1 MVPLLAGLQTW
12 YLHILRLQ
20 LNKAGYLLTL
30 SVTAVSKLALLL
42 LLQQLATSAE
52 GATKMHLQ
60 KSLKLQQ
67 NALQEYFLENIAIAT
82 SAKDTKEASVAG
94 ITEATIKA
102 IALDT
107 AEANP
112 TATKEAYCGRHC
124 RRHKSPLKPL

>member
-1 MVPLLAGLQTW
+1 
-12 YLHILRLQ
+12 
-20 LNKAGYLLTL
+20 
-30 SVTAVSKLALLL
+30 L

-67 NALQEYFLENIAIAT
+67 NALQKYFRENITIAT
-82 SAKDTKEASVAG
+82 SAKYTKEATVAV

-107 AEANP
+107 AEANAK
-112 TATKEAYCGRHC
+112 ATKEACCGRHC
-124 RRHKSPLKPL
+124 RRQKSPLKPL